1 MTITWLRD
9 RAVDHAITTIS
20 KLKQFIPHDGI
31 VRPAIHTTRAAAIC
45 RARSMARH
53 QMDPDRRLAWA
64 RSSRVRRYGARLTR
78 DRRSYHRD
86 EDETARQ
93 SRPKI
98 QMTGKVRGRS
108 RVTGNLSP
116 RSRPLAPPQH
126 HPRIAIAGD
135 FPRGAAIR
143 HLSTR
148 Q

>member
-1 MTITWLRD
+1 
-9 RAVDHAITTIS
+9 
-20 KLKQFIPHDGI
+20 
-31 VRPAIHTTRAAAIC
+31 
-45 RARSMARH
+45 
-53 QMDPDRRLAWA
+53 DPDRRLAW
-64 RSSRVRRYGARLTR
+64 RGPPVYRRYGARLTR
-78 DRRSYHRD
+78 DWLSYHRD

-108 RVTGNLSP
+108 RVTGNLSA

-135 FPRGAAIR
+135 FPREAASR

-148 Q
+148 HWTLARRPGRTQSPAVASGSLNLVYPTRFVHLLR